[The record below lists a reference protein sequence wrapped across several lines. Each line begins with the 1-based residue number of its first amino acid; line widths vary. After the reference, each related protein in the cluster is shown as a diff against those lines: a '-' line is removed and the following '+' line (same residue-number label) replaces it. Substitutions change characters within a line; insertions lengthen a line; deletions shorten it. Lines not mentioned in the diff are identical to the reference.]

1 MQHKRRKSS
10 FKVTNFG
17 IAKDILC
24 LVAFGLVLATVDVYS
39 DVALSYQFYTVNTTD
54 YHRSTATA
62 PSSGQT
68 VSSYCMKQGSV
79 LEGIE
84 NKSVAIKW
92 YIKCVFLKKQLNYDL
107 ISCVFEKT
115 T

>member
-1 MQHKRRKSS
+1 MQQKRRKSS

-39 DVALSYQFYTVNTTD
+39 DVALSYQFYTLNTTD
-54 YHRSTATA
+54 YHRGTATA
-62 PSSGQT
+62 PSSGQI
-68 VSSYCMKQGSV
+68 VSSYFMKQGN
-79 LEGIE
+79 LFWGIE
-84 NKSVAIKW
+84 NKTIYKARI
-92 YIKCVFLKKQLNYDL
+92 
-107 ISCVFEKT
+107 FEKT

>member
-1 MQHKRRKSS
+1 MQQKRRKSS

-84 NKSVAIKW
+84 NKSVAIK
-92 YIKCVFLKKQLNYDL
+92 
-107 ISCVFEKT
+107 
-115 T
+115 

>member
-54 YHRSTATA
+54 YHRGTATA

-68 VSSYCMKQGSV
+68 VRSYRMKEGN
-79 LEGIE
+79 LLWGIE
-84 NKSVAIKW
+84 DQTVTIINL
-92 YIKCVFLKKQLNYDL
+92 F
-107 ISCVFEKT
+107 
-115 T
+115 

>member
-1 MQHKRRKSS
+1 MQQKRRKSS
-10 FKVTNFG
+10 FKVTVTKFG

-54 YHRSTATA
+54 YHRGTATA

-68 VSSYCMKQGSV
+68 VSSYSMKQG
-79 LEGIE
+79 
-84 NKSVAIKW
+84 A
-92 YIKCVFLKKQLNYDL
+92 LKTKPL
-107 ISCVFEKT
+107 
-115 T
+115 

>member
-68 VSSYCMKQGSV
+68 VSSYCTKKGN
-79 LEGIE
+79 LLGGIE
-84 NKSVAIKW
+84 NQTVEIK
-92 YIKCVFLKKQLNYDL
+92 
-107 ISCVFEKT
+107 
-115 T
+115 

>member
-1 MQHKRRKSS
+1 MQQKRRKLS

-39 DVALSYQFYTVNTTD
+39 DIALSYQFYTVNTTD
-54 YHRSTATA
+54 FHRGSATA

-68 VSSYCMKQGSV
+68 VSSYCMKEGN
-79 LEGIE
+79 LLGGIE
-84 NKSVAIKW
+84 N
-92 YIKCVFLKKQLNYDL
+92 
-107 ISCVFEKT
+107 
-115 T
+115 

>member
-1 MQHKRRKSS
+1 MQQKRRKSS
-10 FKVTNFG
+10 FKVTNFN

-39 DVALSYQFYTVNTTD
+39 DIALSYQFYTVNTTD

-84 NKSVAIKW
+84 NKSVAIK
-92 YIKCVFLKKQLNYDL
+92 
-107 ISCVFEKT
+107 
-115 T
+115 

>member
-1 MQHKRRKSS
+1 MQQKRRKSS
-10 FKVTNFG
+10 FKVTVTNLG

-54 YHRSTATA
+54 YHRGTATA

-68 VSSYCMKQGSV
+68 VSSYCMKQGYS
-79 LEGIE
+79 LGGIE
-84 NKSVAIKW
+84 NETVA
-92 YIKCVFLKKQLNYDL
+92 LNN
-107 ISCVFEKT
+107 K
-115 T
+115 